1 MIREPE
7 STSQEVVS
15 RLTAKLQ
22 AFIDG
27 LPDDEAH
34 AMGLILQ
41 QASTA
46 DEDEVSG
53 YASFGANLTVSGLTT
68 RGIIIV
74 GGHSSQPSLAGTP
87 ALGTRQGIIIVGG
100 KVR

>member
-1 MIREPE
+1 M
-7 STSQEVVS
+7 SQAVID

-22 AFIDG
+22 AFIDR
-27 LPDDEAH
+27 LPEDEAH
-34 AMGLILQ
+34 AMGLLLQ
-41 QASTA
+41 QASSE

-74 GGHSSQPSLAGTP
+74 GGHGSQPFAATTP